1 MIAKG
6 TFFGG
11 NNGLRPNPICI
22 FGQNSVALA
31 ANGLYEMTPK
41 KSENSIVDIA
51 KALGISPATVSRA
64 LNNNPRISEATRQR
78 VKAMANEMGYRH
90 NSMASSLRNRRS
102 NIIGLIVP
110 RISMYF
116 HSFFITSLQRQL
128 QAAGYNLM
136 ICQSNDSVSLEKE
149 LANTLYSARV
159 DALVVSL
166 ALYTE
171 DTTHFAGF
179 IQQGIPLVFYDR
191 VPAAADIAA
200 YIVKGDDYRGGL
212 LAGNHLIQA
221 GCERIAYISGPLT
234 CSIYRE
240 RTHGFVDAL
249 AKGGVTLREEWIYHH
264 ELTAENAWSTLRK
277 IFEGN
282 EQPDGLF
289 AANDTTAIAAV
300 EFARERGIRIP
311 EGLKIIGYSND
322 PRAAI
327 ISPTITSIEQYPSAM
342 ADKVAQ
348 TLIDTLQGHPGRQI
362 MTTPGEPLVCSV
374 DLVRRMTT

>member
-1 MIAKG
+1 
-6 TFFGG
+6 
-11 NNGLRPNPICI
+11 
-22 FGQNSVALA
+22 
-31 ANGLYEMTPK
+31 MTPK
-41 KSENSIVDIA
+41 KPKSENSIVDIA

-64 LNNNPRISEATRQR
+64 LNDNPRISEATRQR
-78 VKAMANEMGYRH
+78 VKAMAKEMGYRH

-116 HSFFITSLQRQL
+116 HSVFITALQRQL

-171 DTTHFAGF
+171 ETAHFDGF
-179 IQQGIPLVFYDR
+179 LQQGIPLVFYDR
-191 VPAAADIAA
+191 VPTDTAA
-200 YIVKGDDYRGGL
+200 YVVKGDDYRGGL
-212 LAGNHLIQA
+212 LAGNHLLQA
-221 GCERIAYISGPLT
+221 GCRRIAYISGPQS

-240 RTHGFVDAL
+240 RTEGFVDAL
-249 AKGGVTLREEWIYHH
+249 RKGNVSPREEWVYHQ
-264 ELTAENAWSTLRK
+264 ELTAENAWSTVRQL
-277 IFEGN
+277 FAGA

-300 EFARERGIRIP
+300 EFARERGVRIP
-311 EGLKIIGYSND
+311 GDLKIIGYSND
-322 PRAAI
+322 PRTAI
-327 ISPTITSIEQYPSAM
+327 ISPAITSIEQYPNDM

-348 TLIDTLQGHPGRQI
+348 TLLGALQGAADWSIP
-362 MTTPGEPLVCSV
+362 TKLGEPLVCPV